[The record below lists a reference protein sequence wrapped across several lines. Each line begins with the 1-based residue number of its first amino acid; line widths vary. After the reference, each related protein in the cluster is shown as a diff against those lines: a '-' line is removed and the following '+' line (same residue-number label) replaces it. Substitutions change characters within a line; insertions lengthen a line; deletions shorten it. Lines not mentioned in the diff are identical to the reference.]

1 MVDPLMITAVL
12 GVAKG
17 VAAIG
22 GAVHAGFQVW
32 KANKEAKRWS
42 RQHSEANYNV
52 TQVYF
57 QVSMICEYPLII

>member
-1 MVDPLMITAVL
+1 MVDPLTITAVL

-17 VAAIG
+17 VAALG

-32 KANKEAKRWS
+32 KANKEAKRRS
-42 RQHSEANYNV
+42 KKHLETNYNV

-57 QVSMICEYPLII
+57 QVPYDI